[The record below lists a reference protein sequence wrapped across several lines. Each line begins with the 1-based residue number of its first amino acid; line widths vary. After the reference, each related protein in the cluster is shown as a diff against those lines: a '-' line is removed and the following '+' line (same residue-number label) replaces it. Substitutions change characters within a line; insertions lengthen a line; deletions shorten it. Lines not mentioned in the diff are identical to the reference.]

1 MKINIR
7 AVHFDLTDE
16 LRDYAAEKI
25 GKLDEYYKNIIM
37 ADVAVENHES
47 EKKDQY
53 SYIAKVKL
61 SVPGNDLFAEATGA
75 DEFAAIDNA
84 EGKLKIQVE
93 KLKNKGKKRSG
104 FQQAQDVFKNFFGK
118 E

>member
-37 ADVAVENHES
+37 AEIAIENHES

-61 SVPGNDLFAEATGA
+61 SVPGNDLFADATGP
-75 DEFAAIDNA
+75 DEFSAIDNA

-93 KLKNKGKKRSG
+93 KLKNKQKSKSR
-104 FQQAQDVFKNFFGK
+104 FAEAQDMFKSFFGK

>member
-7 AVHFDLTDE
+7 AIHFNMSDE

-37 ADVAVENHES
+37 ADVAIENHES
-47 EKKDQY
+47 EQKDKY

-61 SVPGNDLFAEATGA
+61 SVPGKDLFAEATGP
-75 DEFAAIDNA
+75 DEFAAIDNV

-93 KLKNKGKKRSG
+93 RLKGKKNRGKIDEFSNM
-104 FQQAQDVFKNFFGK
+104 VRNFFGK

>member
-7 AVHFDLTDE
+7 AVHFDLTNE

-25 GKLDEYYKNIIM
+25 GKLDDYYKNIIM

-47 EKKDQY
+47 EKKGLY
-53 SYIAKVKL
+53 SYNAKVKL
-61 SVPGNDLFAEATGA
+61 SVPGKDLFAEGTGA
-75 DEFAAIDNA
+75 DEFSAIDNV
-84 EGKLKIQVE
+84 EDKLKTQVE
-93 KLKNKGKKRSG
+93 KLKGKQNKGKLDR
-104 FQQAQDVFKNFFGK
+104 FQLLVRNFFGK